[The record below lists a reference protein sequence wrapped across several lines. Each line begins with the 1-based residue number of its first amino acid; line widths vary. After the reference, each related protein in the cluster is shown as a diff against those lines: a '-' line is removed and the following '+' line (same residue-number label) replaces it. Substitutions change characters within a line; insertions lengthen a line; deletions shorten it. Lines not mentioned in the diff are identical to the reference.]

1 MNKRELLT
9 RHYLFQDLPEDVI
22 DRLLRMTVTRKVEAS
37 ETIFSKGDEGDTLF
51 GVLSGKVRISV
62 TSATGKAVVF
72 NIMEIG
78 DVFGEIALLDGL
90 QRTADATAMEAT
102 ELLMIHRRDFMA
114 LLEREPRLSIHLLR
128 LLCERLRW
136 TSDQIEDAVFLSL
149 PARLAK
155 KLISLSDIYGM
166 PHLGGGVRINLELPQ
181 HELGN
186 MMSTSRE
193 SINKHLQTWRRRGW
207 IDLQRKSIIIRDRP
221 ALQEIVDTDGAA
233 MMTA

>member
-1 MNKRELLT
+1 MNKKDLLL

-22 DRLLRMTVTRKVEAS
+22 DRLLAMTVTRHVHAG
-37 ETIFSKGDEGDTLF
+37 ETIFLKGDEGDTLY

-62 TSATGKAVVF
+62 SSPTGKAVVF
-72 NIMEIG
+72 NIMETG

-90 QRTADATAMEAT
+90 ERTADAIAMEAGD
-102 ELLMIHRRDFMA
+102 LLMILRRDFMG
-114 LLEREPRLSIHLLR
+114 LLEREPRLSIHLLK

-155 KLISLSDIYGM
+155 KLISLADIYGEENDE
-166 PHLGGGVRINLELPQ
+166 GIRIGLDLPQ
-181 HELGN
+181 HELGH

-193 SINKHLQTWRRRGW
+193 SINKHLQAWRRAGL
-207 IDLQRKSIIIRDRP
+207 IDLHRKSIIIKNRQ
-221 ALQEIVDTDGAA
+221 ALQEVIDEDGHA
-233 MMTA
+233 